1 MTGCVYIAS
10 MESVVGRLKIGW
22 TTRGPNERI
31 PEWGGDTGA
40 PGVPILEYAAY
51 VNANQS
57 LETRIHNSLKTYRVR
72 GEWFEIDLATAVK
85 TVRDIGGSAI
95 FEEFDRKNAIV
106 KAKRIKAREEA
117 EVKHIQQV
125 KERKIKAEE
134 ERTQRANRV
143 REKAE
148 RLYESHHKESVS
160 LFEDPIFDTFAL
172 IMVGG
177 FLAWINPL
185 LVVLIPIW
193 YFFERKDVTKRNAKA
208 LERCIEEVKQN
219 EVKTQALGKTKVS
232 CPTCKK
238 KNYVPTGKTGVATC
252 GVCGKRFNVA
262 VRPNLE
268 IT

>member
-22 TTRGPNERI
+22 TARGPNERI
-31 PEWGGDTGA
+31 PEWGGNTGA
-40 PGVPILEYAAY
+40 PGEPILEYAAY
-51 VNANQS
+51 VNTNQS
-57 LETRIHNSLKTYRVR
+57 LETRIHHSLKKYRVK

-106 KAKRIKAREEA
+106 KAERIKAREEA

-148 RLYESHHKESVS
+148 RLYESHHKESVY
-160 LFEDPIFDTFAL
+160 LFEEPIFDIFAL

-185 LVVLIPIW
+185 LVVLIPIC
-193 YFFERKDVTKRNAKA
+193 YFYVRSDVTKRNAKA
-208 LERCIEEVKQN
+208 LEKCIEQVKKD
-219 EVKTQALGKTKVS
+219 EAKTRARGKKIVS
-232 CPTCKK
+232 CPACKQQ
-238 KNYVPTGKTGVATC
+238 NYVPTGKTGVATC
-252 GVCGKRFNVA
+252 GVCGKRFDIF
-262 VRPNLE
+262 VRLLQVF
-268 IT
+268 